1 MLKLFIGTLISLLL
15 FVAGIVIFYWRD
27 IQYDPT
33 GADLL
38 NYLLLFPLILCVI
51 LWSPVFIYHAIK
63 AHQKRKEQQ
72 KQAQVEQHLDDD
84 NQQVEAVEIQWLNLN
99 IYSSSAYS
107 AFGENDEILD
117 EIKKFKSPELDTQL
131 QNAYGLPMLSYRIHT
146 LDHVITNQ
154 DDDEAVDHPR
164 HMRIQ
169 ALIEH
174 QLEQHAETLWQIS
187 QHLKQSALFYDSE
200 LAYEYRMHPAWIDP
214 TSEYDNNEPEE
225 QSDVQQVVKLNRIN
239 IHMLLPESMLHAWNE
254 EQSSGVVQDYLSSL
268 GVITQQIHLEHH
280 YFSQETAYKDWMLLL
295 EQISQQS
302 EEITF
307 ILNVDSEIDQ
317 ELLDEKTWLTDH
329 YLPAEYASSWCLASS
344 SLPLLDIKPL
354 KQLKIALNEANLAN
368 QFASP
373 AMKQLEQFKDIQPF
387 VLMLDDIT
395 DIQTMKKLNQI
406 FDRSGI
412 ESHHFIHTKQ
422 SFGHTQHLAKVF
434 GFMLSMHLPDEL
446 MAMIYSTDQMSTH
459 CFLHACEDS
468 NIPVEP
474 TI

>member
-1 MLKLFIGTLISLLL
+1 MLKLFIGTLSSLLL
-15 FVAGIVIFYWRD
+15 LVAGIVIFYWRD

-72 KQAQVEQHLDDD
+72 KQAQVEQH
-84 NQQVEAVEIQWLNLN
+84 Q
-99 IYSSSAYS
+99 
-107 AFGENDEILD
+107 
-117 EIKKFKSPELDTQL
+117 
-131 QNAYGLPMLSYRIHT
+131 
-146 LDHVITNQ
+146 
-154 DDDEAVDHPR
+154 
-164 HMRIQ
+164 
-169 ALIEH
+169 
-174 QLEQHAETLWQIS
+174 
-187 QHLKQSALFYDSE
+187 
-200 LAYEYRMHPAWIDP
+200 
-214 TSEYDNNEPEE
+214 
-225 QSDVQQVVKLNRIN
+225 
-239 IHMLLPESMLHAWNE
+239 SMLHVWNE

-368 QFASP
+368 HFASP

-446 MAMIYSTDQMSTH
+446 MAMIYSTDQLSTH

-468 NIPVEP
+468 NISVEP
-474 TI
+474 AI

>member
-1 MLKLFIGTLISLLL
+1 
-15 FVAGIVIFYWRD
+15 
-27 IQYDPT
+27 
-33 GADLL
+33 
-38 NYLLLFPLILCVI
+38 
-51 LWSPVFIYHAIK
+51 
-63 AHQKRKEQQ
+63 
-72 KQAQVEQHLDDD
+72 
-84 NQQVEAVEIQWLNLN
+84 
-99 IYSSSAYS
+99 
-107 AFGENDEILD
+107 
-117 EIKKFKSPELDTQL
+117 
-131 QNAYGLPMLSYRIHT
+131 MLSYRIHA
-146 LDHVITNQ
+146 LDHLITNQ
-154 DDDEAVDHPR
+154 DDDEVVDHPR

-214 TSEYDNNEPEE
+214 TSEYDSNEPEE
-225 QSDVQQVVKLNRIN
+225 QPDVQQVAKLNRIN
-239 IHMLLPESMLHAWNE
+239 IHMLLPESMLHVWNE

-446 MAMIYSTDQMSTH
+446 MAMIYSTDQLSTH